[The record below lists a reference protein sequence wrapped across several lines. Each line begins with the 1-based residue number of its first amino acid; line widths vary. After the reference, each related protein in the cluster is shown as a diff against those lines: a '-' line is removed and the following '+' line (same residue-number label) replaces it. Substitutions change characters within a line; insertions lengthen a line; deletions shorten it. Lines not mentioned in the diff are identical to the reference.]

1 MTDKAIELLSKASA
15 ADPSIKGF
23 FLFYESEVTDT
34 TGHNNDAIATY
45 SASLEI
51 NEATLNV
58 KDWYGKLKAK
68 GEDTLFFSLSDHE
81 TGGLGIGFDVEDSP
95 TQVEI
100 GWERESRPFAFWT
113 ACIKALKTCD
123 SMC

>member
-1 MTDKAIELLSKASA
+1 MTDKAISLLSKASE
-15 ADPSIKGF
+15 ADPKIKGF

-51 NEATLNV
+51 NDATLNV

-81 TGGLGIGFDVEDSP
+81 TGGLGLGAYTPEDPP
-95 TQVEI
+95 TEVEI
-100 GWERESRPFAFWT
+100 GWERE
-113 ACIKALKTCD
+113 
-123 SMC
+123 